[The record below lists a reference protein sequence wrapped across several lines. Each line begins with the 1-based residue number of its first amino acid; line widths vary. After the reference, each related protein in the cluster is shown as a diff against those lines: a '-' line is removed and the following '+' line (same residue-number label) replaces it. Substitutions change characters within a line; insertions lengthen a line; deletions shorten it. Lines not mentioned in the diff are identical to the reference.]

1 MPHPQQ
7 KLLEVMVKEAFDCFK
22 RGEHESGKELLYL
35 FFDKF
40 DPSILKDSENLPL
53 HNRLEGR

>member
-1 MPHPQQ
+1 MPPPQQ

-22 RGEHESGKELLYL
+22 RGDYEDGKALLYS

-40 DPSILKDSENLPL
+40 DRSVLLETAKDK
-53 HNRLEGR
+53 